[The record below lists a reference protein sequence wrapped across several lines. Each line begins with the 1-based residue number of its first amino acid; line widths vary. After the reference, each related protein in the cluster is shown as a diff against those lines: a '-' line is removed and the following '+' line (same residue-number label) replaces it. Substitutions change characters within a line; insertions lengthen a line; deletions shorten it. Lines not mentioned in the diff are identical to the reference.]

1 MRPKPPASQIRGI
14 AMLSIHAP
22 VRKPTP
28 ATRTVDTQPTVLITE
43 QEVKLLTAAALA
55 AVAAPQPSLLSRW
68 IARAKAV
75 YVSTAAVDDRDHPR
89 YVQRHYSYLESAAM
103 SRAMERL

>member
-1 MRPKPPASQIRGI
+1 
-14 AMLSIHAP
+14 MLSVHAP

-28 ATRTVDTQPTVLITE
+28 ATRTVDTRPTVLVTE
-43 QEVKLLTAAALA
+43 QEVKLMTAAALA
-55 AVAAPQPSLLSRW
+55 PVAAPQASLLSRW
-68 IARAKAV
+68 ITRAKALH
-75 YVSTAAVDDRDHPR
+75 VSTPAADDRDHPR

>member
-1 MRPKPPASQIRGI
+1 
-14 AMLSIHAP
+14 MLSVHAP

-28 ATRTVDTQPTVLITE
+28 AARIVDTRPTVLITE

-55 AVAAPQPSLLSRW
+55 AVPAPRPSLLSRW
-68 IARAKAV
+68 ITRAKALH
-75 YVSTAAVDDRDHPR
+75 VSTPAADDRDHPR

>member
-1 MRPKPPASQIRGI
+1 MRPKSPASQIREI
-14 AMLSIHAP
+14 AMLFVHAP
-22 VRKPTP
+22 VRTPTP
-28 ATRTVDTQPTVLITE
+28 AARVVDTRPTVLVTE

-55 AVAAPQPSLLSRW
+55 AVPAPRPSLLSRW

-75 YVSTAAVDDRDHPR
+75 YVSAPAADDRDHPR
-89 YVQRHYSYLESAAM
+89 YVQRHYSYIESAAM

>member
-1 MRPKPPASQIRGI
+1 MFSV
-14 AMLSIHAP
+14 HAP

-28 ATRTVDTQPTVLITE
+28 AARIVDTKPTVLITE

-55 AVAAPQPSLLSRW
+55 AVPAPRPSLLSRW
-68 IARAKAV
+68 ITRAKALH
-75 YVSTAAVDDRDHPR
+75 VSTPAADDRDHPR

>member
-1 MRPKPPASQIRGI
+1 MMSV
-14 AMLSIHAP
+14 HAP
-22 VRKPTP
+22 VRKPKP
-28 ATRTVDTQPTVLITE
+28 ATRTVDTRPTVLITE

-55 AVAAPQPSLLSRW
+55 AVPAPRPSLLSRW
-68 IARAKAV
+68 ITRAKALH
-75 YVSTAAVDDRDHPR
+75 VSTPAADDRDHPR